1 MGWSFSDC
9 AFIYPYVQAIDKI
22 TPWENIETI
31 PTTHNRPEN
40 DMSQTPALV
49 LDPRVR
55 IQALNGG
62 LFISRGKG
70 IHPDRKIDSY
80 ELIFVR
86 SGVLGMQEERRA
98 WRIEAGQTLV
108 LWPHRRH
115 YGTVAYPADL
125 SFYWIHFRLHGAP
138 RGHVREALRV
148 PQLGHPERPER
159 LTEILHQ
166 FLEDQEAGALQPLQA
181 AALIQ
186 LALSEAAR
194 APAPQKNE
202 QGTARVLAARAE
214 RYFAVHYHEAVS
226 TSRVAE
232 ALRCNPD
239 YLGRVF
245 RRVYGYPLTD
255 GLHRQRVRAARAL
268 LIEGRWNV
276 DEIARECGFEDAGY
290 FRRIFKRHVGLTPRA
305 FRQLHARTFVN
316 TE

>member
-1 MGWSFSDC
+1 MR
-9 AFIYPYVQAIDKI
+9 Q
-22 TPWENIETI
+22 
-31 PTTHNRPEN
+31 
-40 DMSQTPALV
+40 ALV
-49 LDPRVR
+49 LDPKTRLH
-55 IQALNGG
+55 ALNGG

-98 WRIEAGQTLV
+98 FRLEAGQTLV

-115 YGTVAYPADL
+115 LGTVAYPPDL
-125 SFYWIHFRLHGAP
+125 SFYWIHFRLGTAP
-138 RGHVREALRV
+138 KSRSREALRV
-148 PQLGHPERPER
+148 PQVGRPERPER
-159 LTEILHQ
+159 LTEVLHQ
-166 FLEDQEAGALQPLQA
+166 FLEDQEAGALQSLQA

-194 APAPQKNE
+194 APTPPKSE
-202 QGTARVLAARAE
+202 HGTARVLAARAE
-214 RYFAVHYHEAVS
+214 RYFAVHYHESVS
-226 TSRVAE
+226 TSRVAHS
-232 ALRCNPD
+232 LRCNPD
-239 YLGRVF
+239 YLGRVY
-245 RRVYGYPLTD
+245 RRAYGFALTD
-255 GLHRQRVRAARAL
+255 GLHRHRVRAARAL

-305 FRQLHARTFVN
+305 FRHLHARAYVN